1 MSRNAILAR
10 IPPRTIL
17 GPLLKRGAW
26 LGVLSHLSV
35 IAVVTMANGG
45 KIPPELLRWSL
56 AGTIGTLP
64 ICAALAFVDIR
75 RRGERA
81 LLGNLGLGDLE
92 LVANYVAGAA
102 LVELAFVILT
112 AW

>member
-1 MSRNAILAR
+1 M
-10 IPPRTIL
+10 
-17 GPLLKRGAW
+17 RGAW
-26 LGVLSHLSV
+26 LGVLSHLCV
-35 IAVVTMANGG
+35 VAVVAVRNGG

-56 AGTIGTLP
+56 AGSIGTLS
-64 ICAALAFVDIR
+64 ICVALAFVDIR

-81 LLGNLGLGDLE
+81 LVGNLGLSDHE

-102 LVELAFVILT
+102 LVELVFAILT

>member
-1 MSRNAILAR
+1 MSRSDILAR

-17 GPLLKRGAW
+17 GPLLMRGAW
-26 LGVLSHLSV
+26 LSVLSHLSV
-35 IAVVTMANGG
+35 IAVVTVANGG
-45 KIPPELLRWSL
+45 RIPPEMLRWSL
-56 AGTIGTLP
+56 AGSIGTLA
-64 ICAALAFVDIR
+64 ICAALAFIDIR

-81 LLGNLGLGDLE
+81 LLGNLGLGDHE

-102 LVELAFVILT
+102 LVELAFAILT